1 MKEEKNRGGAPKGN
15 QNARKHAFY
24 SQILNESQKIQ
35 LKEAHAVEGIDE
47 EIAILRVKFL
57 TLMREHPDRIDLQTT
72 AANSIAR
79 LVTTRHIISRNN
91 ANGLKA
97 AITKVFDEIG
107 APLGVRPQTK
117 QIM

>member
-24 SQILNESQKIQ
+24 SQILNESQKVQ
-35 LKEAHAVEGIDE
+35 LKEAHEVEGIDE

-79 LVTTRHIISRNN
+79 LVTTRHIIFKNDKK
-91 ANGLKA
+91 GLKE

-107 APLGVRPQTK
+107 APLGVRPPTK

>member
-15 QNARKHAFY
+15 QNACKHAFY
-24 SQILNESQKIQ
+24 SQILNESQKVQ
-35 LKEAHAVEGIDE
+35 LKEAHEVEGIDE

-57 TLMREHPDRIDLQTT
+57 TLMKEHPDRIDLQTT

-79 LVTTRHIISRNN
+79 LVTTRHIISRNDKK
-91 ANGLKA
+91 GLKT

-107 APLGVRPQTK
+107 APLGVRPPTK
-117 QIM
+117 